1 MPTLVTSPRA
11 LAAALLP
18 LLALHLFA
26 IPLIATGAQAS
37 RFSTPDA
44 VLIALG
50 TRLGLEAAALLGLHL
65 AAKWAGVSRRSVY
78 AGLGSVAAV
87 AAYALTIYAGWWP
100 SLATEGATI
109 TTALVP
115 AAVGALAGILYYHV
129 AGLDWGPGA
138 ALPGTPASG
147 DLGPGEAGPT
157 RSTGPLQVRSSG
169 TAYILTALA
178 PSILC
183 GLFMFPW
190 LFGSLVGLN
199 GMGGKPMRMSPSYLG
214 YATPFYMMLLGLP
227 TTALPTAL
235 FVWAGH
241 SLARA
246 FDRIDYRAY
255 ALAGAAVGAGLPLL
269 LSAGR
274 LGFAVLPFAMLG
286 AAVMSVYRRLA
297 GLEPKPLPEHVVA
310 SRPEALV
317 PASHP
322 ARQGHRVLLQR

>member
-11 LAAALLP
+11 LVAALIP

-26 IPLIATGAQAS
+26 VPLIASGAEAA

-44 VLIALG
+44 ILIALS
-50 TRLGLEAAALLGLHL
+50 TRLGLEAAAIFGLHFL
-65 AAKWAGVSRRSVY
+65 AKSAGVARRSAY
-78 AGLGSVAAV
+78 ATLGSLAAV
-87 AAYALTIYAGWWP
+87 AVYFLTVYAGWWP
-100 SLATEGATI
+100 RLASEGATV

-115 AAVGALAGILYYHV
+115 AGVGALAGILYYQI
-129 AGLDWGPGA
+129 AGLDWGSGA
-138 ALPGTPASG
+138 ADSGMGTSGETGAPAA
-147 DLGPGEAGPT
+147 PAAY
-157 RSTGPLQVRSSG
+157 TGPLQVRSSPA
-169 TAYILTALA
+169 AYILTALA

-183 GLFMFPW
+183 GVFMFPW
-190 LFGSLVGLN
+190 LFGSLIGLN
-199 GMGGKPMRMSPSYLG
+199 GMGSKPLRMGPSYLA
-214 YATPFYMMLLGLP
+214 YATPVYMMLLGLP
-227 TTALPTAL
+227 TTAVPTAL

-246 FDRIDYRAY
+246 FDRIDYRSY

-269 LSAGR
+269 LSAGK

-297 GLEPKPLPEHVVA
+297 GLEPKPLPEHVVV
-310 SRPEALV
+310 SRPETLV
-317 PASHP
+317 PAAHP

>member
-11 LAAALLP
+11 LVAALVP

-26 IPLIATGAQAS
+26 VPLIASGAEAA

-50 TRLGLEAAALLGLHL
+50 TRLGLEAAAIFGLHL
-65 AAKWAGVSRRSVY
+65 LAKSAGVARRSAY
-78 AGLGSVAAV
+78 AALGSVAAV
-87 AAYALTIYAGWWP
+87 AVYFLTVYAGWWP
-100 SLATEGATI
+100 RLASEGATI

-115 AAVGALAGILYYHV
+115 AAAGAIAGILYYQV
-129 AGLDWGPGA
+129 AGLDWGAGAPASALDGPELPAGA
-138 ALPGTPASG
+138 APA
-147 DLGPGEAGPT
+147 PY
-157 RSTGPLQVRSSG
+157 TGPLQVRSSG

-190 LFGSLVGLN
+190 LFGALVGLN
-199 GMGGKPMRMSPSYLG
+199 GMGSKPMRISPSYLG
-214 YATPFYMMLLGLP
+214 YASPFFMMLLGLP
-227 TTALPTAL
+227 TTAVPTAL

-246 FDRIDYRAY
+246 FDRIDYRSY
-255 ALAGAAVGAGLPLL
+255 ALAGAAVGAGLPFL
-269 LSAGR
+269 LSAGK

-297 GLEPKPLPEHVVA
+297 GLEPKPLPEHVVV
-310 SRPEALV
+310 SRPETLV
-317 PASHP
+317 PAAHP
-322 ARQGHRVLLQR
+322 ARQGHRVLLQG